1 MAKASSGSME
11 MNLFTDFPQEPPK
24 DIFLHPIPHA
34 VQSAVATPKKK
45 VISGGAVMPK
55 PPSHDVL
62 QKITDFGKETGFA
75 RKDACKQYVDEL
87 RRAGEL
93 DIRSTPISKLWPKVN
108 YTKVAKDTPNLK
120 PQFTLVR
127 SLREAFPKKPRSY
140 SYDMSAYCDCFNLAQ
155 SCAVSVLS
163 NPTDGQQAMALTSL
177 LKFGTDAANQMNRM
191 KYYYVKRV
199 QDLMDFY
206 EACGHEQSLGNYYMA
221 QYRRG
226 DQTVYVIKE
235 ARNVDYM
242 NTYGIGRGHD
252 ICEAPTREECISKLA
267 DYVAEEKR
275 KKTADKQA
283 ETSSA
288 STPVAPAKKKHIK
301 FDLYYHFQG
310 DRKHPKIDYWFLAKK
325 INGVN
330 RTFKTFETRDEAIA
344 FRKEHADEL
353 DQMFADWKKTPEAH
367 PDLDVVSLLN
377 EKRHKKDV
385 TVEDFDKTFGFKAVE
400 FGNWVDDKTRQHDL
414 NLAYDAF
421 IDLANVLHIP
431 PKAVSLNGDLALLF
445 GCNGRS
451 KFAAHY
457 EHANIAIN
465 LTKTK
470 GAGTFAHEW
479 FHALDHYFHRLEKAD
494 TQVLYSD
501 TKDFD
506 KRLTTERGNHF
517 KEKVVATSKGEKY
530 IPTFEHEPIGD
541 TASREGSGFTLAED
555 SLREEIKEA
564 FTDTQYAI
572 SASGIPERSDV
583 LETSGNRYWTKPT
596 EMGARAFEAVVQSM
610 LKEQGIKDRY
620 LVYFLD
626 QKTWDEGTG
635 KKDSYPY
642 PTEEELPYIREAY
655 EKLISVLRYQ
665 QTEKGVALYSADDYA
680 AVDEMQHITH
690 PVREDELGE
699 KEYALRRFSEDVFG
713 IRTEFFHGDEGL
725 HGLYVPESD
734 IIYLNI
740 DSNKPLDETLW
751 HEAFHGLRKADE
763 QLYQELLQ
771 HTETSYPISQEQIDS
786 YKIEHNLKKMSDDTV
801 KEELLAEAFSKAQER
816 EIMLRH
822 APNQVARK
830 VLSYALS
837 FKDKVQGFFHEQK
850 GVLTKEQFH
859 SFEKGI
865 QSLAKSVDSGKYSYR
880 AGRILEA
887 KGQEISAHKPL
898 SDEGMQAFLDAGIT
912 NLYSFDHDR
921 QKQLDTGVAIRLLK
935 TNSKKDVQKIIQTCS
950 PFGQKESYV
959 RDVMKSATRCACR

>member
-1 MAKASSGSME
+1 MNKSSSGSME

-34 VQSAVATPKKK
+34 IQNAVATPKKK
-45 VISGGAVMPK
+45 VISGGAAMPK
-55 PPSHDVL
+55 PPSHDIL

-93 DIRSTPISKLWPKVN
+93 DIKSTPMGKLWPKIN
-108 YTKVAKDTPNLK
+108 YTKAIKDTPNLEK
-120 PQFTLVR
+120 QLALVR
-127 SLREAFPKKPRSY
+127 SLREAFPKKPHSY
-140 SYDMSAYCDCFNLAQ
+140 SYDMNRYCDCFNLAQ

-163 NPTDGQQAMALTSL
+163 QPTDGQYAMALTSL
-177 LKFGTDAANQMNRM
+177 LKFENDAAQDMNRM
-191 KYYYVKRV
+191 GSYYVKRV

-226 DQTVYVIKE
+226 DQTVYAIKE

-242 NTYGIGRGHD
+242 NTYGIGRGRD
-252 ICEAPTREECISKLA
+252 IVEATTREACISKLA
-267 DYVAEEKR
+267 DYIAEEKR
-275 KKTADKQA
+275 KKTASRQA
-283 ETSSA
+283 A
-288 STPVAPAKKKHIK
+288 SAPAPAPKHIK
-301 FDLYYHFQG
+301 FDLYCHYQG
-310 DRKHPKIDYWFLAKK
+310 TRKHPKIEYWFLAKK
-325 INGVN
+325 INGQL
-330 RTFKTFETRDEAIA
+330 RTFKTFETREEAA
-344 FRKEHADEL
+344 TFRRDHADEL

-367 PDLDVVSLLN
+367 PDLDIFNL
-377 EKRHKKDV
+377 KGKHHDGPV
-385 TVEDFDKTFGFKAVE
+385 TMEDFDKTFGFKAVE
-400 FGNWVDDKTRQHDL
+400 FGNWVDDKTRQQDL

-451 KFAAHY
+451 KFSAHY

-465 LTKTK
+465 LTKTR

-479 FHALDHYFHRLEKAD
+479 YHALDHYFQRLEKED
-494 TQVLYSD
+494 SLVLYSD
-501 TKDFD
+501 TKDLKD
-506 KRLTTERGNHF
+506 RLTKERGNHF
-517 KEKVVATSKGEKY
+517 KESVVATSKGEKY
-530 IPTFEHEPIGD
+530 IPSFEHEPIGD
-541 TASREGSGFTLAED
+541 TASREGSGFILAED

-572 SASGIPERSDV
+572 SASGIPSRSEM
-583 LETSGNRYWTKPT
+583 LETSANKYWTKNT

-610 LKEQGIKDRY
+610 MKEQGIEDPY
-620 LVYFLD
+620 LVHFLD
-626 QKTWDEGTG
+626 QKSWDEGTG

-665 QTEKGVALYSADDYA
+665 ETEKGIALYSADDYA

-699 KEYALRRFSEDVFG
+699 KEYALRKFSEDVFG

-725 HGLYVPESD
+725 HGLFSPESN
-734 IIYLNI
+734 IIYLNV

-771 HTETSYPISQEQIDS
+771 HTETSYPISQEQIDA
-786 YKIEHNLKKMSDDTV
+786 YKMEHNLRKMNDDTV

-822 APNQVARK
+822 APNQLARK
-830 VLSYALS
+830 VLSYTLS
-837 FKDKVQGFFHEQK
+837 FKDKVQGFFHEHK

-865 QSLAKSVDSGKYSYR
+865 QSLAKSVDTGKYSYR

-887 KGQEISAHKPL
+887 KGQEISARKPL
-898 SDEGMQAFLDAGIT
+898 SDDGMQAFLEAGIT
-912 NLYSFDHDR
+912 NLYSYDHDR

-935 TNSKKDVQKIIQTCS
+935 TNSQKDVQKIIQTCS

-959 RDVMKSATRCACR
+959 RDVMKSATRTACR